1 LSTALKDSAFR
12 VVAVNMQE
20 GAEAVKEYRRE
31 LGLSFP
37 MLLDT
42 TGEVTRLYGVRA
54 TPTHFLINAEGKM
67 VAGNVGAKEWMGE
80 GMRQLVGRLL
90 PKP

>member
-54 TPTHFLINAEGKM
+54 TPTHFLINAEGKV
-67 VAGNVGAKEWMGE
+67 VAGNVGGKDWMGE
-80 GMRQLVGRLL
+80 GMRNLVEVLL
-90 PKP
+90 PKW